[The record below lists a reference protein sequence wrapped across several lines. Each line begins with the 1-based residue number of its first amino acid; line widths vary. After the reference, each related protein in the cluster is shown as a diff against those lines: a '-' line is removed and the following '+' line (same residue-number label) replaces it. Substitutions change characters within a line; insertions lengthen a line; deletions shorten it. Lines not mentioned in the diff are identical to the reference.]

1 MKMGRLTC
9 SYTWKA
15 TQTET
20 GMARARLL
28 PRGFEVSHA
37 VQWHRVNWGELISSV
52 YGVGM
57 RYAKQR
63 KRENGKRDTS
73 SRMAG

>member
-1 MKMGRLTC
+1 
-9 SYTWKA
+9 
-15 TQTET
+15 
-20 GMARARLL
+20 MARARLL